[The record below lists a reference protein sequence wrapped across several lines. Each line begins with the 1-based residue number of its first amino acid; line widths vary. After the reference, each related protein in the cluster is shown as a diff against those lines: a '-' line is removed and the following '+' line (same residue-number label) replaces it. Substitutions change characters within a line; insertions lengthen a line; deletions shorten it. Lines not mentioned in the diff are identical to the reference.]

1 MESTI
6 FSTLNSSL
14 LASASVKFC
23 NEIGIE
29 VTDEL
34 VAILSQAVMCALARW
49 YNENGKEFDLATS
62 LVEPDAV
69 AYAFE
74 RMHEIASLAYI
85 SATTGIDM
93 DRNGFG
99 E

>member
-6 FSTLNSSL
+6 FSTLNSRL
-14 LASASVKFC
+14 LASEAVKFC

-34 VAILSQAVMCALARW
+34 VVILSNAVMCAIARW

-62 LVEPDAV
+62 LVEPGAV
-69 AYAFE
+69 VYAFE

-85 SATTGIDM
+85 SAVTGIDV